1 MKYRKTFIATEKG
14 QIRTY
19 EQIEDDFGTKLYIL
33 NGRKT
38 TKEEGNRN
46 FTDLVA
52 ECGKKN
58 CRITRMERDMNNEEL
73 IRMLEERII
82 DTTMIDAINSYRSAE
97 KNNETIRRIIDDFY
111 IEERAM
117 EEEKLRMGY
126 YLAMADHE
134 DHEVE
139 RLMALQNI

>member
-1 MKYRKTFIATEKG
+1 
-14 QIRTY
+14 
-19 EQIEDDFGTKLYIL
+19 
-33 NGRKT
+33 
-38 TKEEGNRN
+38 
-46 FTDLVA
+46 
-52 ECGKKN
+52 
-58 CRITRMERDMNNEEL
+58 MNNEEL